1 MEGHAGTLPL
11 LPLLPLLLLL
21 LLPPPPPQA
30 ASDSTARARSTR
42 VALFP
47 TERIIM
53 ERLSTTDLPKRVFG
67 GNYVHSTR
75 HRASAAASLSSKSFT
90 NGLRICGID
99 AVIARATQP

>member
-1 MEGHAGTLPL
+1 
-11 LPLLPLLLLL
+11 
-21 LLPPPPPQA
+21 
-30 ASDSTARARSTR
+30 
-42 VALFP
+42 
-47 TERIIM
+47 M